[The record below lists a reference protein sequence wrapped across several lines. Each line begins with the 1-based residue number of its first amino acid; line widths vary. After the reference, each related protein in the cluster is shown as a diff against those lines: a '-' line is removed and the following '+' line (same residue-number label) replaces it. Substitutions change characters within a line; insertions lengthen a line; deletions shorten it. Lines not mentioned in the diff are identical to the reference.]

1 MSYARASGLRPEA
14 IVSHKFKQPKTAA
27 KKVKQM
33 PLPLPKMYTGLPRAS
48 AETAHK
54 VIGKLAQEGNFSSI
68 DELNAHLQRLMD
80 SGELNRMIQA
90 TPESPAEQAQEL
102 AYRAMEEPSSAKAR
116 KLAEKALKLD
126 PGCIDAMVIR
136 AQTRRL
142 RLHAYIAELRVIVAA
157 GERSLGEKEFR
168 EARGHFWGIVET
180 RPYMRARRELAMAL
194 LGAGQLREAAAEFAA
209 MLELNPNDNQGVR
222 DYLLGVYLA
231 LNDLDG
237 AASLYR
243 QYHQDDSAV
252 FAWGR
257 VFLLML
263 SGRRAEARKALEDA
277 FRNNPWPVAVF
288 LGARAPDD
296 PDSWGM
302 GDEDE
307 GAHAAV
313 ALLPACAEHPDVVV
327 WIAKEGAGV
336 MQGMMDPGPASG
348 PRRIH

>member
-1 MSYARASGLRPEA
+1 
-14 IVSHKFKQPKTAA
+14 
-27 KKVKQM
+27 
-33 PLPLPKMYTGLPRAS
+33 
-48 AETAHK
+48 
-54 VIGKLAQEGNFSSI
+54 
-68 DELNAHLQRLMD
+68 
-80 SGELNRMIQA
+80 
-90 TPESPAEQAQEL
+90 
-102 AYRAMEEPSSAKAR
+102 
-116 KLAEKALKLD
+116 
-126 PGCIDAMVIR
+126 MVIR

-142 RLHAYIAELRVIVAA
+142 RLHEFIAELRAAVEA
-157 GERSLGEKEFR
+157 GERSLGEKPFR

-194 LGAGQLREAAAEFAA
+194 LGHEQLPEAAAEFVE

-237 AASLYR
+237 TASLYR
-243 QYHQDDSAV
+243 QYAEDGSAV

-263 SGRRAEARKALEDA
+263 SGRRAEARKALEEA

-288 LGARAPDD
+288 LGQRPPDE

-307 GAHAAV
+307 GVHAAV

-336 MQGMMDPGPASG
+336 MQGMMDAGPASG
-348 PRRIH
+348 PRRVH